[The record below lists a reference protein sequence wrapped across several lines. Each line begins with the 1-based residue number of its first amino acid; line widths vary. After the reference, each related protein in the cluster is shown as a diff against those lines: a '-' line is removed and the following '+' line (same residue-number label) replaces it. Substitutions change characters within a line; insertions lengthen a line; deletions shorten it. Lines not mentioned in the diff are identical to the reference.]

1 MKSYKEFITEA
12 LKRTGKKIKVSTTYH
27 GTTQSRADSIKK
39 DGFKS
44 TDGRLGSGVYS
55 TPSKKDASFH
65 AKRHS
70 TDSDKPAIIQM
81 KSVSSKKNTHKIHG
95 RNMYDRSKSKD
106 PSKRDVSK
114 RIKDRAQAHLK
125 RGKSV
130 KVINTTDK
138 EGKTTGS
145 EVIQSP
151 EKATKSIVKNPSPI
165 IRKRK
170 NK

>member
-1 MKSYKEFITEA
+1 MKYYAEFITEA
-12 LKRTGKKIKVSTTYH
+12 LKRTGKKIKVSTAYH
-27 GTTQSRADSIKK
+27 GTTQSRSDSIKK

-55 TPSKKDASFH
+55 TPSRKDANFH
-65 AKRHS
+65 AQRHS

-81 KSVSSKKNTHKIHG
+81 KSVSSKENTHTIHG
-95 RNMYDRSKSKD
+95 RNMYDKSKSKD
-106 PSKRDVSK
+106 PIKKDVAK

-125 RGKSV
+125 KGKSV

-138 EGKTTGS
+138 KGKVTGS
-145 EVIQSP
+145 EVIQSSD
-151 EKATKSIVKNPSPI
+151 KATKSIVKNPSPI

-170 NK
+170 NR